1 MRKSYSFRCVFFA
14 LIFLTLSLTMF
25 FLKTSV
31 YSTLLG
37 ESPGATTDT
46 SGIPVESN
54 PRGIV
59 INPNTDIAVI
69 ANEKS
74 DSVSIVNLNTQAVI
88 SAISVGKEPKDIAI
102 NQATYRGVQTTKI
115 T

>member
-14 LIFLTLSLTMF
+14 LIFLTLSLIIF
-25 FLKTSV
+25 SLKTSV
-31 YSTLLG
+31 YS
-37 ESPGATTDT
+37 ADT